1 MEVGISK
8 VWQNWLKGGLKG
20 ETSFAMAF
28 YQKQVSFY
36 KRVRL
41 SICSCLYRVSS
52 RQKSIIWCDTNL
64 NTPRVHC
71 PKRLIHQVLRAR
83 HTRVS
88 PPFGVPECSTG
99 TRSRATTTAPR
110 GCRQPLRTC
119 TSSRPTGSRSR
130 APTAAPRGV
139 RTPPRTRTSASPTG
153 SLSRAKPSTPRTV
166 HYSLLPRRDL
176 LCTSDDLANAGA
188 SACLR
193 IQASRHPDAS
203 VHLSRALSP
212 PPRRTSHGPP
222 LGPVRDRWDREDLS
236 SRGSGERL
244 GKGVDRV
251 LRVSLMLR
259 LGRARLT
266 APLGD
271 VEGFAPGVMA
281 RGRRPDGVQQ
291 SEIVVR
297 FLGRYKRMG

>member
-110 GCRQPLRTC
+110 GCRQ
-119 TSSRPTGSRSR
+119 
-130 APTAAPRGV
+130 
-139 RTPPRTRTSASPTG
+139 PPRTRTSASPTG

-297 FLGRYKRMG
+297 FLGRYKIMG